1 MDYQDIYKRG
11 LAAGIEKGKDTGAQ
25 SARDEIIAGVSDIM
39 DRGGDNKV
47 KLSAILDYLKIDN
60 NIEETEPA
68 PQEESEVNNE

>member
-11 LAAGIEKGKDTGAQ
+11 MTAGIEKGKTTGAK
-25 SARDEIIAGVSDIM
+25 AVRDEIIAGVSDIM

-60 NIEETEPA
+60 NIEETDPT
-68 PQEESEVNNE
+68 PQEESEGEL

>member
-25 SARDEIIAGVSDIM
+25 SARDEIIAGVTDIM

-60 NIEETEPA
+60 NIEETDPA
-68 PQEESEVNNE
+68 PQEESEGTV

>member
-39 DRGGDNKV
+39 DKGGDHKM

-68 PQEESEVNNE
+68 PQEGGKDKE

>member
-39 DRGGDNKV
+39 DKGGDHKM

-60 NIEETEPA
+60 NIEVTEPA
-68 PQEESEVNNE
+68 PQEESEGSHE

>member
-47 KLSAILDYLKIDN
+47 KLSAILDYLKIDH
-60 NIEETEPA
+60 NIEEKDPA
-68 PQEESEVNNE
+68 PQEGGKDTK

>member
-25 SARDEIIAGVSDIM
+25 AARDEIIAGVTDIM
-39 DRGGDNKV
+39 DKGGDNKV

-60 NIEETEPA
+60 NIEETAPDPEPI
-68 PQEESEVNNE
+68 QEDET